1 MGELVSREGNCSRQ
15 RRVDRPRGK
24 SVPVAF
30 AQQQGASVT
39 VVRQL
44 NCRSQ
49 DQRIEGCG
57 PSKNFGFYCE
67 ARSFWQRNSGALSD
81 LSPTR
86 SFWPSCHT
94 GVMPPA
100 CGKLGMRQ
108 AGAPLSA
115 HAPILCHLQCSS
127 LNVYA
132 THSSFLLLPPSS
144 PKLPY
149 LREEQDTCSLSPRD
163 I

>member
-15 RRVDRPRGK
+15 RRVDRLRGK

-49 DQRIEGCG
+49 DERIEVCG

-67 ARSFWQRNSGALSD
+67 ARSFRKLLEASGKG
-81 LSPTR
+81 TVVH
-86 SFWPSCHT
+86 C
-94 GVMPPA
+94 
-100 CGKLGMRQ
+100 Q
-108 AGAPLSA
+108 
-115 HAPILCHLQCSS
+115 I
-127 LNVYA
+127 
-132 THSSFLLLPPSS
+132 
-144 PKLPY
+144 
-149 LREEQDTCSLSPRD
+149 
-163 I
+163 